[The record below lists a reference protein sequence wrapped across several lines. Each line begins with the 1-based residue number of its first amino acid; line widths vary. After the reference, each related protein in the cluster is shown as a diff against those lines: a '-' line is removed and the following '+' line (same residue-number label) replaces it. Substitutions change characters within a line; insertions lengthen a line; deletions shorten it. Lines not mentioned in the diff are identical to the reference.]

1 MKRKTLT
8 KVLAA
13 VLTGALLTGS
23 LAACGSSG
31 SEPEES
37 SSGSEASSDTDQP
50 EKHMTYITC
59 ITPQQTGY
67 KSMETI
73 VKMYQE
79 EVNPNFSMD
88 IQFIADKPSYLQ
100 KIKTL
105 VASNE
110 TPDLFNL
117 DTDPYAIKL
126 LDQGIVVDLNE
137 VLDKDGL
144 RDQYLA
150 APLNWGTTKDGRQIG
165 LPIDFSI
172 EVFWYNKQ
180 MFEDAGVTPPTTFS
194 EFLDTC
200 EALKNAGYTPISV
213 SGKDNW
219 QILRYILMI
228 TYRYAEN
235 DFLYNL
241 AKGDQKMDSEVGR
254 KAAEFVQ
261 ELGTKYFQ
269 TGFASADYTSASDFF
284 TGGNAAM
291 YYQGTW
297 DLPFMENDSLS
308 EEMQDNIGYFLLP
321 TVEEGETVV
330 GTSNFVSNSTMPIAF
345 GADKFDAE
353 TERFIQFY
361 TEHMN
366 EATAGLSYSPT
377 KGGSIPNDTELARSI
392 QEDMDNSTGSIRLFD
407 IELDPATN
415 ELIGKEVV
423 SLALGDIT
431 VDEFCARVDESV
443 AQNAP
448 AYFSE

>member
-1 MKRKTLT
+1 MKKKSLQR
-8 KVLAA
+8 VLAA
-13 VLTGALLTGS
+13 FLTGVLLLGALT
-23 LAACGSSG
+23 ACGSSEG
-31 SEPEES
+31 QES
-37 SSGSEASSDTDQP
+37 SGTSETEDSDQP
-50 EKHMTYITC
+50 EKNMTYITC
-59 ITPQQTGY
+59 ITPEQSGY
-67 KSMETI
+67 KSMESI

-88 IQFIADKPSYLQ
+88 IQYIADKPSYLQ

-110 TPDLFNL
+110 APDLFNL

-126 LDQGIVVDLNE
+126 LDQGIIIDLND

-144 RDQYLA
+144 KDEYLA

-165 LPIDFSI
+165 LPIDFNI

-180 MFEDAGVTPPTTFS
+180 MFEDAQVTPPTTFS

-200 EALKNAGYTPISV
+200 EALKEAGYTPISV

-219 QILRYILMI
+219 QILRYLLMI
-228 TYRYAEN
+228 TYRYADN

-241 AKGDQKMDSEVGR
+241 AQGDQKMNSEIGR

-261 ELGTKYFQ
+261 ELGTQYFQ
-269 TGFASADYTSASDFF
+269 SGFASTDYTGASDYF

-297 DLPFMENDSLS
+297 DLQFMENDQLS
-308 EEMQDNIGYFLLP
+308 DDMKDNVGYFLLP
-321 TVEEGETVV
+321 TVEEGETAV
-330 GTSNFVSNSTMPIAF
+330 GISNFVSNSTMPIAF
-345 GADKFDAE
+345 SADKFDSE
-353 TERFIQFY
+353 TERFIEFY
-361 TEHMN
+361 TTHMN
-366 EATAGLSYSPT
+366 EATKGLSYSPT

-392 QEDMDNSTGSIRLFD
+392 QEDMDQSTGSIRLFD

-431 VDEFCARVDESV
+431 VEEFCDRVDQSV
-443 AQNAP
+443 EQNAP
-448 AYFSE
+448 SYFSE

>member
-1 MKRKTLT
+1 MKKKLLLKSFSATLT
-8 KVLAA
+8 GILLLGT
-13 VLTGALLTGS
+13 LT
-23 LAACGSSG
+23 ACGGFGTPST
-31 SEPEES
+31 SEDS
-37 SSGSEASSDTDQP
+37 DGTDSEFP
-50 EKHMTYITC
+50 EKNMTYITC
-59 ITPQQTGY
+59 ITPEQSGY
-67 KSMETI
+67 KSMENI

-88 IQFIADKPSYLQ
+88 IQYIADKPSYLQ

-126 LDQGIVVDLNE
+126 LDQGIIKDLND
-137 VLDKDGL
+137 VLDKDDL
-144 RDQYLA
+144 KSEYLA

-180 MFEDAGVTPPTTFS
+180 MFEDANVAPPSTFN
-194 EFLDTC
+194 EFLNVC
-200 EALKNAGYTPISV
+200 ETLKESGYTPISV

-219 QILRYILMI
+219 QILRYLLMI
-228 TYRYAEN
+228 TYRYADN

-241 AKGDQKMDSEVGR
+241 AQGEQKMNSEIGR

-261 ELGTKYFQ
+261 QLGTQYFQ
-269 TGFASADYTSASDFF
+269 TGFSSTDYTGASDYF
-284 TGGNAAM
+284 TGGKSAM

-297 DLPFMENDSLS
+297 DLQFMENSQLS
-308 EEMQDNIGYFLLP
+308 DEMKDNIGYFLLP
-321 TVEEGETVV
+321 TVNEGETAV
-330 GTSNFVSNSTMPIAF
+330 GTSNFVSNSAMPIAF
-345 GADKFDAE
+345 SADKFDDE
-353 TERFIQFY
+353 TERFITFY
-361 TEHMN
+361 TQHMD
-366 EATAGLSYSPT
+366 EATKSLSYSPT
-377 KGGSIPNDTELARSI
+377 KGGSIPYDTDLARSI
-392 QEDMDNSTGSIRLFD
+392 QKDMDQSTGSIRLFD

-431 VDEFCARVDESV
+431 VEEFCTRVDDSIK
-443 AQNAP
+443 ANAP
-448 AYFSE
+448 SYFAD